1 MSSAPTQFPRLGIER
16 DFFRTLAQQTF
27 SHLISHERE
36 ALTLQLSGE
45 DTHYLRFNGARVR
58 QTGTV
63 RQTTLTATF
72 QLRDTPQSPIREAVL
87 SVELSGDIKT
97 DALLI
102 RDLMPNLRTLAQSVP
117 ANPHSAWPGPPEE
130 SEENH
135 SGQTLSL
142 EEAPRVLLAP
152 ARGLDFTGIH
162 AAGIVLRAV
171 ATSTGIFHWFT
182 TELTSID
189 YSVVASSGRAIK
201 DTWAGRRFDSDS
213 YIKKIQAARALLPIL
228 EQAPRQVPRGEHR
241 TFLAPAAVADLIAM
255 FSWGTIGEG
264 PIRQG
269 DSALAKIR
277 TGEVPGFSPLFS
289 LREDFTT
296 GSVPRFNGRGELAP
310 STLALFEQGRFTHAL
325 VNTRSAREYQVA
337 GNQANEG
344 ESLRAPV
351 MQGGQLPFAQASEAL
366 GTGLWLSNLHYLN
379 WSDQQS
385 GRITGMTRHAC
396 LWVEDGKPVAPIENL
411 RFDDTLF
418 RLLGSELE
426 ALTCE
431 MEAQPETGTYAERQ
445 LGSCITPGALLKAMR
460 YTL

>member
-1 MSSAPTQFPRLGIER
+1 MER
-16 DFFRTLAQQTF
+16 DAFRDLAQKAF
-27 SHLISHERE
+27 SQLKSQDTE

-72 QLRDTPQSPIREAVL
+72 QLRDTPQAPIREAVR
-87 SVELSGDIKT
+87 SVELSSDIQA
-97 DALLI
+97 DGLLVGE
-102 RDLMPNLRTLAQSVP
+102 LVAQLRAEAQSVP
-117 ANPHSAWPGPPEE
+117 ANPHSAWPGPSEE
-130 SEENH
+130 SQENH
-135 SGQTLSL
+135 PGQTLPL
-142 EEAPRVLLAP
+142 EEAPRALLAP
-152 ARGLDFTGIH
+152 AQGLDFTGIH
-162 AAGIVLRAV
+162 AAGLVLRAV

-182 TELTSID
+182 TELTNID

-201 DTWAGRRFDSDS
+201 GTWAGRSFDSES
-213 YIKKIQAARALLPIL
+213 YIKKIDAARTLLPIL
-228 EQAPRQVPRGEHR
+228 ERAPRQIPRGEHR

-255 FSWGTIGEG
+255 YSWGTIGEG

-269 DSALAKIR
+269 DSALARLR
-277 TGEVPGFSPLFS
+277 TGEIQGFSPLFS

-310 STLALFEQGRFTHAL
+310 SSLVLFEQGRFMNAL
-325 VNTRSAREYQVA
+325 VNTRSAREYQVT
-337 GNQANEG
+337 GNQANES

-351 MQGGQLPFAQASEAL
+351 MQAGSLPLDHAAQEL

-396 LWVEDGKPVAPIENL
+396 LWVENGKPVAPIENL

-426 ALTCE
+426 ALTRE
-431 MEAQPETGTYAERQ
+431 TESQPETGTYAERQ
-445 LGSCITPGALLKAMR
+445 LGSCVTPGALLKAMR